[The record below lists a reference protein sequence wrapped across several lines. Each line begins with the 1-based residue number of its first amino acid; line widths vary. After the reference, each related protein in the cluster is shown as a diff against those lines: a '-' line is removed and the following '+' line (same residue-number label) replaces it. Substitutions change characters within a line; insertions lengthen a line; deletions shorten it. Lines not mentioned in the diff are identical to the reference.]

1 MLLLMFKLIASNRG
15 VFNLLSHHLIN
26 IIFVFRTQVIKPI
39 KILQRFLFRL
49 GHIFNRSSAFSFT
62 QIVRNPL
69 LVSFKPIIAPLSSG

>member
-49 GHIFNRSSAFSFT
+49 
-62 QIVRNPL
+62 
-69 LVSFKPIIAPLSSG
+69 